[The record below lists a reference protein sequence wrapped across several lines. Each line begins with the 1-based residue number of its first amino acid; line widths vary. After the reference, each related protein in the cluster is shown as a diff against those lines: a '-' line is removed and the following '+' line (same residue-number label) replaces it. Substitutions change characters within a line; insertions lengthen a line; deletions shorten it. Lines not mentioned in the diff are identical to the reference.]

1 VVNVQD
7 QNTIFITP
15 TFKGTINAQDAQ
27 VSVIREV
34 RTRQAFFNQ
43 DRMDGT
49 GPSGYIVDLTKM
61 QMVAIQYTWYGA
73 GFVDWGM
80 RVTDGKMIWAH
91 RLKNNNVNDEGYMR
105 SGNLPARYQA
115 TNRGAVGQLKTAIP
129 NGTDTEIQL
138 YSVDDFPGSTIANA
152 SYPGFVVVDNELI
165 SFTSINTTTGNLV
178 GCVRGATYRPWVLGA
193 NRAMTMGSATTHAVN
208 ASVILYSVTCAP
220 DLNHWGSAVILDGD
234 FDVDR
239 TYQFN
244 YQVTNIQIQQADP
257 FTLFMMR
264 LAPSISS
271 GLTGDLGVKDII
283 NRAQLL
289 LQNCYIS
296 LSSTFARCLLQG
308 IVNPENIRAAN
319 WARLNQPVS
328 FNQPSFTQFVAN
340 TGFNTVNQNIIFGN
354 VRGVQ
359 GGADR
364 ITHFATGGEQLFSIP
379 IAGVSAGF
387 VDLSKV
393 KEIGGAILPGY
404 GTFPNG
410 PEVVAFNIV
419 PIGTFNAQVDLQVTF
434 LESQA

>member
-1 VVNVQD
+1 
-7 QNTIFITP
+7 
-15 TFKGTINAQDAQ
+15 
-27 VSVIREV
+27 
-34 RTRQAFFNQ
+34 
-43 DRMDGT
+43 
-49 GPSGYIVDLTKM
+49 
-61 QMVAIQYTWYGA
+61 
-73 GFVDWGM
+73 
-80 RVTDGKMIWAH
+80 
-91 RLKNNNVNDEGYMR
+91 
-105 SGNLPARYQA
+105 
-115 TNRGAVGQLKTAIP
+115 
-129 NGTDTEIQL
+129 
-138 YSVDDFPGSTIANA
+138 
-152 SYPGFVVVDNELI
+152 
-165 SFTSINTTTGNLV
+165 
-178 GCVRGATYRPWVLGA
+178 
-193 NRAMTMGSATTHAVN
+193 MGSATTHAVN
-208 ASVILYSVTCAP
+208 ASVILYSVTSAP

-244 YQVTNIQIQQADP
+244 YQVTNIQIAQTDP
-257 FTLFMMR
+257 FTLFLMR

-296 LSSTFARCLLQG
+296 LSGQLMRCLLQG
-308 IVNPENIRAAN
+308 IVNPENIRQAN
-319 WARLNQPVS
+319 WTRLNQPTT

-340 TGFNTVNQNIIFGN
+340 TGWNTVNQNIIFGN
-354 VRGVQ
+354 VRAVQ
-359 GGADR
+359 GGSDR
-364 ITHFATGGEQLFSIP
+364 ITQFATGGEQLFSIP